1 MIRYIIKRLLLMIP
15 TLLVTSLLIFWA
27 MDLAGGDPVQQI
39 LPENATVEQQEALR
53 VVRVKSAA
61 RLSPTVAAGIIKYS
75 MPPVP
80 PDGSHPSLSENKRI
94 NIRPSQKFGM
104 DTPKSAKT
112 MPAVSFHEFW

>member
-53 VVRVKSAA
+53 E
-61 RLSPTVAAGIIKYS
+61 S
-75 MPPVP
+75 M
-80 PDGSHPSLSENKRI
+80 GLNRSLFDPLFPICRRNYHRRHGHLLEERSGC
-94 NIRPSQKFGM
+94 F
-104 DTPKSAKT
+104 
-112 MPAVSFHEFW
+112 

>member
-53 VVRVKSAA
+53 E
-61 RLSPTVAAGIIKYS
+61 S
-75 MPPVP
+75 MGLNDPFLTRNYHRRH
-80 PDGSHPSLSENKRI
+80 GHLLEERSGC
-94 NIRPSQKFGM
+94 F
-104 DTPKSAKT
+104 
-112 MPAVSFHEFW
+112 